1 MQSKAMLSEDQG
13 RKSWE
18 RVLGAVTTLTLGPM
32 PQLLPL
38 DSSPKEKMVFQPS
51 RYRFQKGS
59 RGRVHLGRKVAKREL
74 WNMSPTDLTKVSV
87 SLGMERS
94 RQPIRFSKRM

>member
-1 MQSKAMLSEDQG
+1 MLSKDRG

-18 RVLGAVTTLTLGPM
+18 RVLGAVTALSLGPM
-32 PQLLPL
+32 PPLLPL
-38 DSSPKEKMVFQPS
+38 DSSPKENMVFQPS

-59 RGRVHLGRKVAKREL
+59 RGRVHVGRKVTKSEL

-94 RQPIRFSKRM
+94 RQPIRFSNRM